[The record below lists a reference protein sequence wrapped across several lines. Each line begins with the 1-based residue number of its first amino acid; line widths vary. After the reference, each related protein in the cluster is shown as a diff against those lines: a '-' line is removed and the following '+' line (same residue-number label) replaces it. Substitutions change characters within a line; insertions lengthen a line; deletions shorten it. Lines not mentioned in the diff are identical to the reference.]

1 MNIFKIGKDRFVRD
15 FLKFERCQ
23 TNWRENVDVK
33 MSRDLEISKHVSHDK
48 AVFQAHWFLHE
59 RQMEK
64 SATFTFFSLSD
75 TRGGNLT

>member
-1 MNIFKIGKDRFVRD
+1 M
-15 FLKFERCQ
+15 
-23 TNWRENVDVK
+23 K

>member
-1 MNIFKIGKDRFVRD
+1 MNIFKIGKIVLSEIFQSLRD
-15 FLKFERCQ
+15 VKQ
-23 TNWRENVDVK
+23 IGRENVDVK